1 MRLKT
6 VLAATL
12 IALMT
17 AACAQNGQYG
27 TKQTIVALAGAE
39 CCLHGLRA
47 TRVDGLDGFVVDA
60 FLV

>member
-27 TKQTIVALAGAE
+27 TKQTVGALGGAAAGGLLGAQFG
-39 CCLHGLRA
+39 HGS
-47 TRVDGLDGFVVDA
+47 GQ
-60 FLV
+60 